1 MPGVLER
8 NWFLFG
14 VLVLSFSSQVAL
26 GDEGDECLVKANIP
40 GICRASSSCLNV
52 DGYIR
57 SGALSTSEV
66 PSCGYGLREEIICC
80 PIAACCPSTDRSSS
94 TTTSTPRTT
103 TRTTS
108 TTTSSTTTTTER
120 PREPR
125 LDEHEVFFDFNQ
137 LLGTTARPQKTH
149 ESLKMPTQSV
159 GHWGIAPP
167 PPNTIPGTGGNGEE
181 RTSGHWKWNR
191 PEPRIINRPP
201 SRKPP
206 VETFSNNKDNSLIH
220 LVNDR
225 LRQQGMEIEKAREV
239 SPQVPVQ
246 VPVKVPIKI
255 PTQVP
260 APPPVKDPVQV
271 SVTQPTETMDPFKP
285 FQFRGEDR
293 QPESSGDRFSK
304 PNSTRDAGTGQEARE
319 RPAVAA
325 CRKIRGD
332 TLPLGER
339 ILDGVRVGLGVYPH
353 MAAIAYNS
361 FGTTEYRCGGSLID
375 DRYVL
380 TAAHCISEEFQP
392 AFVRLGAIN
401 LNEPDRGYVDINVR
415 SVMIHPSYVSF
426 SKYYDIA
433 ILELAEAA
441 PRNEII
447 RPACLNTDIRDPPQ
461 SASLFVAGWGQ
472 VNRTTKARS
481 TLLLRAPLELVPLDK
496 CNEAFA
502 NQPTSSRSLKMGII
516 ESQMCAG
523 DRQQKKDACQGDSG
537 GPLIQELNIT
547 DSIYNIQGVISAG
560 IGCASAT
567 PGLYSRV
574 AAFLD
579 YIEGIVWP
587 DNRV

>member
-1 MPGVLER
+1 MPADLKR

-14 VLVLSFSSQVAL
+14 VLICSFSSQVAF
-26 GDEGDECLVKANIP
+26 GDEGDECKVKPNIP
-40 GICRASSSCLNV
+40 GICRASSNCLNV

-80 PIAACCPSTDRSSS
+80 PIVACCPSTD
-94 TTTSTPRTT
+94 
-103 TRTTS
+103 
-108 TTTSSTTTTTER
+108 
-120 PREPR
+120 
-125 LDEHEVFFDFNQ
+125 
-137 LLGTTARPQKTH
+137 
-149 ESLKMPTQSV
+149 
-159 GHWGIAPP
+159 
-167 PPNTIPGTGGNGEE
+167 
-181 RTSGHWKWNR
+181 
-191 PEPRIINRPP
+191 
-201 SRKPP
+201 
-206 VETFSNNKDNSLIH
+206 
-220 LVNDR
+220 
-225 LRQQGMEIEKAREV
+225 
-239 SPQVPVQ
+239 
-246 VPVKVPIKI
+246 
-255 PTQVP
+255 
-260 APPPVKDPVQV
+260 
-271 SVTQPTETMDPFKP
+271 
-285 FQFRGEDR
+285 
-293 QPESSGDRFSK
+293 DRFSK
-304 PNSTRDAGTGQEARE
+304 PNSTTGQETRE

-332 TLPLGER
+332 TLPLGDR

-380 TAAHCISEEFQP
+380 TAAHCISEEFRP
-392 AFVRLGAIN
+392 AFVRLGAVN
-401 LNEPDRGYVDINVR
+401 LNEPDRGYVDINVNN
-415 SVMIHPSYVSF
+415 VLIHPNYVSF

-441 PRNEII
+441 PRNDII
-447 RPACLNTDIRDPPQ
+447 RPACLNTDIRDPPLD
-461 SASLFVAGWGQ
+461 ASLYVAGWGQ

-481 TLLLRAPLELVPLDK
+481 TVLLRAPLELVPLSK

-516 ESQMCAG
+516 ESQMCAA

-537 GPLIQELNIT
+537 GPLIQEVNIT
-547 DSIYNIQGVISAG
+547 DSIYYIQGVISAG